1 MNVNVWVSI
10 SHIATGLW
18 EDPKPKAF
26 FLPWEQVWPSCYKWQ
41 FNKWSSEFPL
51 WLEIWCW
58 FILQKQRWN
67 EQWKW
72 RTGPENM
79 WWLTIKVV
87 IYTHKILSLL
97 DNWVMFPIQIRW
109 DHLQD
114 LPRDKQR
121 GFRHPYQRWSAVP
134 LPHQFLGLKIGPKGV
149 MQPWGIKDGNGKM
162 TTIG

>member
-1 MNVNVWVSI
+1 MNVNVWMSI

-41 FNKWSSEFPL
+41 VNKWSSKFPL

-87 IYTHKILSLL
+87 ICTHKILSLL
-97 DNWVMFPIQIRW
+97 ADNWVMFPPGIQIRW
-109 DHLQD
+109 DDSYPGSSKRQAAGISASISKMVRCSVATPV
-114 LPRDKQR
+114 PR
-121 GFRHPYQRWSAVP
+121 A
-134 LPHQFLGLKIGPKGV
+134 
-149 MQPWGIKDGNGKM
+149 
-162 TTIG
+162 